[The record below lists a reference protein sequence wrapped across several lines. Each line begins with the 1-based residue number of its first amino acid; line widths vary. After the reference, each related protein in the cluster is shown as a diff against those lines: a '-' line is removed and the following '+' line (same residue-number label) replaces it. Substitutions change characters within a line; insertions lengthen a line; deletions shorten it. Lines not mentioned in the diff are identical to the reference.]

1 MMEQF
6 LTQMNTVM
14 DRLGSIEVS
23 LVSAQP
29 PIPRNVDTVF
39 TDINTESTPE
49 FETRSIN
56 PLKRTRFEQATPV
69 NRPNK
74 EPLTDNF
81 YKQKPNEF
89 FESTEAPTNIVND
102 ITSSDQV
109 TSEPSYT
116 NDWSTGL
123 PTHTFGEESLAD
135 ARINKMEDTLTA
147 AFGSL

>member
-29 PIPRNVDTVF
+29 TIPRNVDTVF
-39 TDINTESTPE
+39 TDVNTESTPE
-49 FETRSIN
+49 FTTRSIN

-81 YKQKPNEF
+81 YVQKSNESLKSN
-89 FESTEAPTNIVND
+89 EASTSYINEVT
-102 ITSSDQV
+102 SDQV
-109 TSEPSYT
+109 PSDSSYT

-123 PTHTFGEESLAD
+123 STHTFGDDS
-135 ARINKMEDTLTA
+135 
-147 AFGSL
+147 S